1 MKIVFDE
8 RETDLYAKCCNS
20 GSNLQMEKR
29 VIPIGDTLIMDN
41 DDKPLL
47 IIERKSISDL
57 IASVKDGRY
66 REQSHRLI
74 HSSGIT
80 RHHIVYIIEGLFSQ
94 IRTPVDKK
102 MVYSAMIS
110 LQIYKGFS
118 VVRTNSMSETS
129 DWILSCANKIGS
141 ELSKGVL
148 PWTGST
154 EEEPVAYC
162 SVVKQVKK
170 DNITPDNIGEIILS
184 QIPSISAVSAI
195 AVMRKFKT
203 ISHLIDSI
211 KQDATCMDD
220 VLCESKGKIRKLGR
234 NVKQNIIHFL
244 LPVTQSDVVGDDP

>member
-1 MKIVFDE
+1 
-8 RETDLYAKCCNS
+8 L
-20 GSNLQMEKR
+20 
-29 VIPIGDTLIMDN
+29 DN

-80 RHHIVYIIEGLFSQ
+80 RHQIVYIIEGLFSQ
-94 IRTPVDKK
+94 IRTPVEKK

-129 DWILSCANKIGS
+129 DWILCCANKIGS

-148 PWTGST
+148 PWTPAPNGV

-184 QIPSISAVSAI
+184 QIPSISSVSAI

-220 VLCESKGKIRKLGR
+220 IICESKGKTRKLGR

-244 LPVTQSDVVGDDP
+244 LPATQSEAVGDP